1 MEVILKLQQD
11 MEKEMAEIKRIEAG
25 KYSSGPLICFRIRIQ
40 KGCH

>member
-25 KYSSGPLICFRIRIQ
+25 KYSLYPLIHAHIRIQ

>member
-25 KYSSGPLICFRIRIQ
+25 KYPTRHLIHPRIRIQ
-40 KGCH
+40 KGCR

>member
-25 KYSSGPLICFRIRIQ
+25 KYSLSHLISLRIRIQ

>member
-25 KYSSGPLICFRIRIQ
+25 KYPMSHLIHPRIRIQ
-40 KGCH
+40 KGCR